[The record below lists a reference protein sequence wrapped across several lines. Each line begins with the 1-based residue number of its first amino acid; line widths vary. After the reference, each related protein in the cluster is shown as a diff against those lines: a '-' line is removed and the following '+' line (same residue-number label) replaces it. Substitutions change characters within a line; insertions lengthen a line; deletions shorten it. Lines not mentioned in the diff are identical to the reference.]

1 MKIILKILALSV
13 LLIGF
18 SACSDDEDVP
28 VGQSRHLAT
37 LRSIV
42 ASSAVYDCLPPYLA
56 PCVSRSMAY
65 TARWRG

>member
-28 VGQSRHLAT
+28 VGVAINEAVELAK
-37 LRSIV
+37 LYGQDD
-42 ASSAVYDCLPPYLA
+42 SAAFINGILGK
-56 PCVSRSMAY
+56 MAK
-65 TARWRG
+65 